1 MTMEVRDWF
10 ELFYFVCAGPI
21 LVFIAYRGL
30 DQLKHARENTR
41 MSQYIEARR
50 LMLQISHSMN
60 EYLSNLGPEL
70 VECDVPDAFFSAHI
84 LVTDKQ
90 IELAYSEDPK
100 SHRQE
105 ISEELMA
112 LAANCMNTLSIY
124 AEQIY
129 TVMNERGDDLRYL
142 NARMYLTATSK
153 MITIVSHELD
163 GDTWK
168 TALALFHKWT
178 KELGLEGKRL
188 EAWSRKPV
196 EITHSPQ
203 WLETHAC
210 NFSTWDKR
218 ARELGQ
224 GYRAD

>member
-1 MTMEVRDWF
+1 MEVRDWF

-112 LAANCMNTLSIY
+112 LAANCMNTLS
-124 AEQIY
+124 
-129 TVMNERGDDLRYL
+129 
-142 NARMYLTATSK
+142 
-153 MITIVSHELD
+153 
-163 GDTWK
+163 
-168 TALALFHKWT
+168 
-178 KELGLEGKRL
+178 
-188 EAWSRKPV
+188 
-196 EITHSPQ
+196 
-203 WLETHAC
+203 
-210 NFSTWDKR
+210 
-218 ARELGQ
+218 
-224 GYRAD
+224 

>member
-1 MTMEVRDWF
+1 
-10 ELFYFVCAGPI
+10 
-21 LVFIAYRGL
+21 
-30 DQLKHARENTR
+30 
-41 MSQYIEARR
+41 SQYIEARR